1 MQEDNIAVKMVRP
14 DLDDLP
20 SYETPSPFSI
30 RRYVPGD
37 EQAWRQLALFADQV
51 VDLKNQAVR

>member
-37 EQAWRQLALFADQV
+37 EQAWRQIHASVPSQKYVDIV
-51 VDLKNQAVR
+51 V